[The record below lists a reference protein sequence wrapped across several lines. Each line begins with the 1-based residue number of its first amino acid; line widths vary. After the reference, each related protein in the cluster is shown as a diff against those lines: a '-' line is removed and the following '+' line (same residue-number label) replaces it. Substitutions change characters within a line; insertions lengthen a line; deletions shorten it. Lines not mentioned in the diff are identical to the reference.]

1 MTVSSTLYEVRRL
14 FAPPPR
20 LKVSEWADRYRFLS
34 PESSAEPGR
43 WRTSRAEYLRGILD
57 AFNEP
62 ASETVVVMC
71 SSQVGKTETL
81 ANVVGYFS
89 SQDPSPVLFLQPTL
103 EMSEAYS
110 KDRLAPMIRDSPAL
124 FEIMG
129 DRPRGEN
136 TLLHKQF
143 PGGHV
148 SLAGANS
155 PASLAS
161 RPVRILLADEVDR
174 FPPSA
179 GGEGD
184 PVNLAKKRT
193 MTFWN
198 RKIGLVSTPT
208 NRGSS
213 RIEKAFLESDQRRYF
228 VPCPHCG
235 EHQVLVWSQVKWR
248 PEEPSRAWYECA
260 KCNRP
265 IENSSKQKMLRG
277 GDWRAT
283 APFTNCAG
291 FHLNELYSPWRSFG
305 DVATDFLKAKDD
317 PQRLKV
323 WVNTSLGETWEEQQG
338 QTLDFEE
345 LAARAEDYPQCFI
358 PKGGLL
364 LTAGVDVQADRLAIV
379 IKAWGRG
386 EQSWLIHWSEIFGD
400 TSQPSVWEQL
410 DDLLSLPFEHH
421 DGIELSVSVAA
432 IDSGFR
438 PQSVYQFCRGRHS
451 FKCIP
456 TKGSGTPNKP
466 ILSRPSLQDVNV
478 RGKVVKNGIKLFTVG
493 TDVCKSL
500 VYSRLQLMAGQQGF
514 MHFPQGLP
522 EDYFAQLTAEKC
534 VTKFI
539 QGQPTHQWI
548 KVRTRNEALDCEV
561 LAYVAAVANGLS
573 TMNWDRLRSK
583 LFPSTAAEE
592 TKPKATKPKGS
603 IKETGR
609 GFATNW

>member
-34 PESSAEPGR
+34 PESSAEPGM
-43 WRTSRAEYLRGILD
+43 WRTSRAPYLKGVHD
-57 AFNEP
+57 SFNEP
-62 ASETVVVMC
+62 ATETIVLMA
-71 SSQVGKTETL
+71 SSQVGKSELLSNT
-81 ANVVGYFS
+81 VGYYAT
-89 SQDPSPVLFLQPTL
+89 QDPSPMLFIQPTL
-103 EMSEAYS
+103 EMAESFS

-124 FEIMG
+124 FEVMG
-129 DRPRGEN
+129 DRPRGDN
-136 TLLHKQF
+136 NLLHKIF

-161 RPVRILLADEVDR
+161 RPVRVLLCDEVDR
-174 FPPSA
+174 FPASA

-184 PVNLAKKRT
+184 PVGLARKRT
-193 MTFWN
+193 TTFWN
-198 RKIGLVSTPT
+198 KKICLVSTPT
-208 NRGSS
+208 IKGSS
-213 RIEKAFLESDQRRYF
+213 RIEKAFQESDQRRYF
-228 VPCPHCG
+228 VPCPHCS

-265 IENSSKQKMLRG
+265 IENSSKQKMLREG
-277 GDWRAT
+277 EWRAT
-283 APFTNCAG
+283 APFTGCAG

-323 WVNTSLGETWEEQQG
+323 WINTSLGETWEEQQG

-345 LAARAEDYPQCFI
+345 LASRAEDYPQCFI
-358 PKGGLL
+358 PKGGLF
-364 LTAGVDVQADRLAIV
+364 LTAGVDVQQDRLAV
-379 IKAWGRG
+379 TIKAWGRA
-386 EQSWLIHWSEIFGD
+386 EESWLVYWGELFGD
-400 TSQPSVWEQL
+400 TSQPEVWAQL
-410 DDLLSLPFEHH
+410 DDLLSLKFEHEL
-421 DGIELSVSVAA
+421 GIELSVSVAA

-438 PQSVYQFCRGRHS
+438 PQAVYQFCRGRHT
-451 FKCIP
+451 FKALA
-456 TKGSGTPNKP
+456 TKGSGSPGKAV
-466 ILSRPSLQDVNV
+466 LSRPTLQDVNM
-478 RGKVVKNGIKLFTVG
+478 RGKIVKAGIKLFTVG
-493 TDVCKSL
+493 TDVAKSL
-500 VYSRLQLMAGQQGF
+500 IYSRLQLMAGQQGF

-522 EDYFAQLTAEKC
+522 EDYFLQLTSEKC
-534 VTKFI
+534 TTKFV

-561 LAYVAAVANGLS
+561 LSYVAAVAGGLP
-573 TMNWDRLRSK
+573 TMNWDKLETK
-583 LFPSTAAEE
+583 LFPSTATEE
-592 TKPKATKPKGS
+592 GKPKATKPKGS
-603 IKETGR
+603 IKDTGR